1 MVNIWEKFDKEIDLQ
16 GLKQDVEEAGKK
28 SGQFEEL
35 PLGDYEVALSS
46 MELKET
52 KETKK
57 PMITSTFEVIAG
69 DKSGRLIFV
78 NQVIETGVQISIGMN
93 FLNSLTP
100 DEENT
105 LEFDGYAKLFE
116 DLKPYEEHVK
126 NNFEYVINVDKNK
139 KDYNVYKIKEIFELE

>member
-1 MVNIWEKFDKEIDLQ
+1 MANIWEKFDKEIDLQ
-16 GLKQDVEEAGKK
+16 GFKQDVEEADKK
-28 SGQFEEL
+28 GGQFEEL

-46 MELKET
+46 IGLKET

-69 DKSGRLIFV
+69 DKTGRLLFV
-78 NQVIETGVQISIGMN
+78 NQVVETPVQVSIGMK

-100 DEENT
+100 DEDIS
-105 LEFDGYAKLFE
+105 LEFNGYAKLYE
-116 DLKPYEEHVK
+116 DLHPYEEYIK

-139 KDYNVYKIKEIFELE
+139 KDYNVYKIKKIFELE